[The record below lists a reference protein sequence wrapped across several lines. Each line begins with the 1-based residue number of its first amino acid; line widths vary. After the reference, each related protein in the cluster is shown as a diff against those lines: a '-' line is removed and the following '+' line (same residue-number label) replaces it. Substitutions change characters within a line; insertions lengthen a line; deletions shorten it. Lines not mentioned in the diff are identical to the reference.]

1 MRGMTEQRVHLAR
14 SAMNAYRSLEA
25 FSKEVGKVCQEGGV
39 DDRMRELV
47 QLRCS
52 QINGCAYCMRVH
64 VQRAERAGVTM
75 DELGQLS
82 AWRESG
88 VFSDRERAAL
98 ELAEAH
104 TLIHREGVSDEVYD
118 RVGSVLTEA
127 EYVAISW
134 VAIAINAFNRLTIA
148 GRYPVP
154 PLEP

>member
-1 MRGMTEQRVHLAR
+1 MTEQRVHLAK
-14 SAMNAYRSLEA
+14 SAMDAYRSLEA
-25 FSKEVGKVCQEGGV
+25 FSKQVGAVCRENGV
-39 DDRMRELV
+39 DDRLKELV

-64 VQRAERAGVTM
+64 VERAAKAGIAM

-82 AWRESG
+82 TWRESG
-88 VFSDRERAAL
+88 VFTERERAAL

-104 TLIHREGVSDEVYD
+104 TLIHEAGISDDVYN
-118 RVGSVLTEA
+118 RVGSVLTEG

-134 VAIAINAFNRLTIA
+134 TAISINAFNRLTIA

-154 PLEP
+154 PLEG

>member
-1 MRGMTEQRVHLAR
+1 VHLAK
-14 SAMNAYRSLEA
+14 SAMDVYRSLEE
-25 FSKEVGKVCQEGGV
+25 FSKRVGAVCRENGV
-39 DDRMRELV
+39 DDRLRELV

-64 VQRAERAGVTM
+64 VERAEKAGITM

-88 VFSDRERAAL
+88 VFTERERAAL

-104 TLIHREGVSDEVYD
+104 TLIHEGGISDDVYN
-118 RVGSVLTEA
+118 RVGSVLTEQ
-127 EYVAISW
+127 EYVAVSWTAIS
-134 VAIAINAFNRLTIA
+134 INAFNRLTIA

-154 PLEP
+154 PRQG

>member
-1 MRGMTEQRVHLAR
+1 MTEQRVHLAK
-14 SAMNAYRSLEA
+14 SAMDVYRSLEA
-25 FSKEVGKVCQEGGV
+25 FSKQVGAVCRENGV
-39 DDRMRELV
+39 DDRLKELV

-64 VQRAERAGVTM
+64 VERAEKAGITM

-82 AWRESG
+82 TWRESG
-88 VFSDRERAAL
+88 VFTERERAAL

-104 TLIHREGVSDEVYD
+104 TLIHTDGISDDVYN
-118 RVGSVLTEA
+118 RVGSVLTEN

-134 VAIAINAFNRLTIA
+134 TAISINAFNRLTIA

-154 PLEP
+154 PLQG

>member
-1 MRGMTEQRVHLAR
+1 MTEQRVHLAK
-14 SAMNAYRSLEA
+14 SAMDAYRSLEA
-25 FSKEVGKVCQEGGV
+25 FSKQVGAVCRENGV
-39 DDRMRELV
+39 DDRLRELV

-64 VQRAERAGVTM
+64 VERAAKAGITM

-82 AWRESG
+82 TWRESG
-88 VFSDRERAAL
+88 VFTERERAAL

-104 TLIHREGVSDEVYD
+104 TLIREAGISDDVYN
-118 RVGSVLTEA
+118 RVGSVLTEG

-134 VAIAINAFNRLTIA
+134 TAISINAFNRLTIA

-154 PLEP
+154 PLEG

>member
-1 MRGMTEQRVHLAR
+1 MTEQRVHLAK
-14 SAMNAYRSLEA
+14 SAMDVYRSLEA
-25 FSKEVGKVCQEGGV
+25 FSKQVGAVCRENGV
-39 DDRMRELV
+39 DDRLKELV

-64 VQRAERAGVTM
+64 VERAEKAGITM

-82 AWRESG
+82 TWRESG
-88 VFSDRERAAL
+88 VFTERERAAL

-104 TLIHREGVSDEVYD
+104 TLIHADGISDDVYN
-118 RVGSVLTEA
+118 RVGSVLTEE

-134 VAIAINAFNRLTIA
+134 TAISINAFNRLTIA

-154 PLEP
+154 PLQG